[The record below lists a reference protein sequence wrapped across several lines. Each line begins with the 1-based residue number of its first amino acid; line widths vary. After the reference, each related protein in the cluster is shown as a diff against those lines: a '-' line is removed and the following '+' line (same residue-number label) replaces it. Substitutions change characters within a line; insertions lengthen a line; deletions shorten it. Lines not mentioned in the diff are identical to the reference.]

1 MNEQHLFVSQ
11 VSEIDHFLFQILIF
25 ENVDMKY
32 RLSNV
37 NFKCGEARNP
47 WNVFLPSTQIIMCHS
62 EVSQRGKLLQNRPGL
77 CVLTYLG

>member
-47 WNVFLPSTQIIMCHS
+47 
-62 EVSQRGKLLQNRPGL
+62 
-77 CVLTYLG
+77 